1 VADPEVTSP
10 PEGCTSTSTFRST
23 SSTSTTMMIMIILSP
38 MMSPRILHLAVDKRH
53 SLHLNYD
60 FIIIIME
67 WSGIVGH

>member
-1 VADPEVTSP
+1 
-10 PEGCTSTSTFRST
+10 
-23 SSTSTTMMIMIILSP
+23 MMIMIILSP

-67 WSGIVGH
+67 WSGIVSLALKILLKVVVLTAKIIPATLG